1 MADTNDKTLA
11 KTLWSETM
19 IDMLIA
25 LLKAN
30 KSDEQ
35 IKGVLLECKQKGF
48 KANYLTGKVR
58 KELDGAAASR
68 LKRLM

>member
-1 MADTNDKTLA
+1 MTDTNDKTLA

-35 IKGVLLECKQKGF
+35 IKGVLLECKQKVS

-58 KELDGAAASR
+58 KELDEAAAAR
-68 LKRLM
+68 RKR